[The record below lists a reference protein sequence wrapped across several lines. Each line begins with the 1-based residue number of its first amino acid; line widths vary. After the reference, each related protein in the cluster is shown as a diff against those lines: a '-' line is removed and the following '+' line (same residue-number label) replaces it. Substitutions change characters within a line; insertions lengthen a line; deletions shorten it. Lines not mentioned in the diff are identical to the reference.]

1 MKFKIKITCKEYI
14 NLMYSLY
21 YRKPVTILLVIWA
34 FVVSVRCLTLCF
46 SNFSEYQMEII
57 AGLVFGL
64 VILVSTPL
72 RLRYT
77 WKKQFNSNRRLQEN
91 MICELTQEKMV
102 LTGDTFNVD
111 AEWNKS
117 FKIQEL
123 KNWFLIYE
131 SQSMFNMIPKSYMTN
146 EQVILARDIFK
157 HLDKNVK
164 VKLLGKQ

>member
-1 MKFKIKITCKEYI
+1 
-14 NLMYSLY
+14 
-21 YRKPVTILLVIWA
+21 
-34 FVVSVRCLTLCF
+34 
-46 SNFSEYQMEII
+46 
-57 AGLVFGL
+57 
-64 VILVSTPL
+64 
-72 RLRYT
+72 
-77 WKKQFNSNRRLQEN
+77 LQEN